1 MICRIASTFDDVA
14 IGVSP
19 APDGIFTTYCRENL
33 FSPSTIKISEKNI
46 NRIKKLCKKYKVKTF
61 SAFGSVTRDDFKD
74 ESDIDFVVD
83 FDETD
88 PFKYTDLYFQ
98 LKENLE
104 KLLQRQIDLIEER
117 GIKNQFFRKELDRT
131 KILIYGQ

>member
-1 MICRIASTFDDVA
+1 M
-14 IGVSP
+14 
-19 APDGIFTTYCRENL
+19 
-33 FSPSTIKISEKNI
+33 KITEKNI
-46 NRIKKLCKKYKVKTF
+46 DRIKKLCKKYKVKSF
-61 SAFGSVTRDDFKD
+61 SAFGSVVRDDFKD
-74 ESDIDFVVD
+74 DSDIDFVVD

-117 GIKNQFFRKELDRT
+117 GVKNQFFRKELDST